1 MKAETGAAL
10 EALYLKWKNPPRYLE
25 LEEDLAGQLK
35 ATLMFGETT
44 TAEERAELRRT
55 FVRINAERKQKY
67 EDEVEQ
73 LAEEFVN
80 KWREDWLCD

>member
-1 MKAETGAAL
+1 MTAETGAAL

-25 LEEDLAGQLK
+25 
-35 ATLMFGETT
+35 
-44 TAEERAELRRT
+44 TAEISNIGLMSDVEYDDFLKTIA
-55 FVRINAERKQKY
+55 RINEERKQKY
-67 EDEVEQ
+67 EDEVEH

>member
-1 MKAETGAAL
+1 MTAETGAAL

-25 LEEDLAGQLK
+25 VAEISNIGLMSEAEYDDFLK
-35 ATLMFGETT
+35 TIA
-44 TAEERAELRRT
+44 
-55 FVRINAERKQKY
+55 RINAERKQKY
-67 EDEVEQ
+67 EDEVEH